1 VSLVLDISHANGL
14 LLFRSKPPL
23 RATFQSTRN
32 QPAINQQSTINQHS
46 VHLTLDSSHP
56 GCFDS
61 KLLNQKCIIS
71 NLPPARFLATIAVL

>member
-1 VSLVLDISHANGL
+1 VLDISHVNGL
-14 LLFRSKPPL
+14 LLFRSKPLSALLSIDP
-23 RATFQSTRN
+23 QST
-32 QPAINQQSTINQHS
+32 SNQHS